1 MWYCFLQSSLF
12 FFNRSPQDKRIL
24 LVNCQNKSLSQSFEN
39 LLDEPA
45 YGIIQVCFLSLSSV
59 HSLRRVRL
67 FATPWIV
74 ARQTSL
80 SITNSRSLPKL
91 ISTESVMASSHL
103 ILCLFCINL
112 LVWPHYFIYMIPLTF
127 LKIIQNEAHVCLCVN
142 FMELFSVIYRNSM
155 IL

>member
-1 MWYCFLQSSLF
+1 MKMNNPIEKWAKDLKRSLTKEDSWLAICIKKDGQQHKSF
-12 FFNRSPQDKRIL
+12 SWVQ
-24 LVNCQNKSLSQSFEN
+24 SLS
-39 LLDEPA
+39 
-45 YGIIQVCFLSLSSV
+45 
-59 HSLRRVRL
+59 RVWL